1 MVGHMKKQQTV
12 AELRALYDD
21 TMRLELSNRLAR
33 IEGIITEAV
42 DKAAFEIIANAL
54 GMTRERWHGDRW
66 QVDHCNG
73 RRTAVAE
80 ELGKVA
86 MAHVMKAFPQFIEG
100 VSKKFPRSMKAA
112 MEKEYLEQYTYAMR
126 RCVKDAAEENA
137 RKDAERVIS
146 EFNGKPVWAC
156 SHCDAQSS
164 SRFLPAGW
172 ETDEDD
178 RGSIRHL
185 CAVCA
190 EREKRQ
196 PVQGE
201 P

>member
-1 MVGHMKKQQTV
+1 MSNVDID
-12 AELRALYDD
+12 ELVRWRDQCEAL
-21 TMRLELSNRLAR
+21 
-33 IEGIITEAV
+33 
-42 DKAAFEIIANAL
+42 AASL
-54 GMTRERWHGDRW
+54 
-66 QVDHCNG
+66 Q
-73 RRTAVAE
+73 
-80 ELGKVA
+80 
-86 MAHVMKAFPQFIEG
+86 
-100 VSKKFPRSMKAA
+100 
-112 MEKEYLEQYTYAMR
+112 
-126 RCVKDAAEENA
+126 

-146 EFNGKPVWAC
+146 EFNGKLVWAC

-196 PVQGE
+196 PVQGAS
-201 P
+201 